1 MNRLKRVR
9 PMTWLT
15 LASLAALFVL
25 LVWASADLPDRGDHA
40 APANTH
46 LSPEFVELT
55 ESEIV
60 IPNVVSAILADFRGY
75 DTLGETFVI
84 FTAGLAVLLAL
95 HRAARRDDGEDGE

>member
-9 PMTWLT
+9 LMTLLT
-15 LASLAALFVL
+15 FASLAAVFVL
-25 LVWASADLPDRGDHA
+25 LVWASADLPDRGDLE
-40 APANTH
+40 APANVH
-46 LSPEFVELT
+46 LSPEFIELT
-55 ESEIV
+55 ESDIA

-95 HRAARRDDGEDGE
+95 HRAARKNDGEDGE